1 MAARIDDFS
10 PDCWV
15 VRRGIL
21 NSSTL
26 DQYLN
31 SVYWAFTTVTTVGY
45 GDIYAYTQLEMLLSI
60 TWMIT
65 GVGFYSFTIGS
76 LSSFLSAIDTRDSLM
91 NAKLAATHELAK
103 ETGIAPETKRKITA
117 VVTYNTQKLGT
128 IWSDKH
134 SLFYD
139 LPIDL
144 RYEVARTMFNGIA
157 CEIPFLKHR
166 DSAFVVYVMPRLRPL
181 LLKDGG
187 WVYREGDYAS
197 EVLMLVRG
205 RANLVL
211 GKSSIAYKSF
221 LKGSLLGEVEIIF
234 KTLRID
240 TVQTYGKTEFLTLS
254 KRVRL
259 IQDFI
264 EIIEEFPV
272 DAREIKKVA
281 REKARR
287 NRKAKEELI
296 QLIHFR
302 SEVGSLRGIAG
313 QKSDVSTTKELE
325 YETPESASP
334 FDDILTDVKATLDC
348 VNDLQERTTALENSL
363 NELLSY
369 FKGLDEPGTQTSM
382 ASRLHKRR
390 QTRQISQKRSVHFRL
405 NSPTD

>member
-1 MAARIDDFS
+1 MGCFWFMSARIDDFS

-15 VRRGIL
+15 VRRGIT
-21 NSSTL
+21 NASIL

-45 GDIYAYTQLEMLLSI
+45 GDISAYTQLEMLLSI

-76 LSSFLSAIDTRDSLM
+76 LSSFLTAIDTRDSIM

-103 ETGIAPETKRKITA
+103 ETGISPEVKRKITA

-134 SLFYD
+134 SLFNE

-144 RYEVARTMFNGIA
+144 RYEIARTMYNGIA
-157 CEIPFLKHR
+157 CEMPFLKHR

-181 LLKDGG
+181 LLNDGST
-187 WVYREGDYAS
+187 VYREGEYAS
-197 EVLMLVRG
+197 EVLLLVRG

-221 LKGSLLGEVEIIF
+221 LKGSLLGEVEVIF

-240 TVQTYGKTEFLTLS
+240 TVQTCGETEFLTLR
-254 KRVRL
+254 KRVRF
-259 IQDFI
+259 IQDFV

-281 REKARR
+281 REKALR
-287 NRKAKEELI
+287 NRRAKKELI
-296 QLIHFR
+296 QLIHIR
-302 SEVGSLRGIAG
+302 SEMGSLRGIAG
-313 QKSDVSTTKELE
+313 RKSDVSMTKELDH
-325 YETPESASP
+325 ETPENENT
-334 FDDILTDVKATLDC
+334 FDGMLADVKATLDC
-348 VNDLQERTTALENSL
+348 VNDLTERTSALEN
-363 NELLSY
+363 
-369 FKGLDEPGTQTSM
+369 GLDELLTFFRGIDKPVAQTFM
-382 ASRLHKRR
+382 ASRLLRRKQKR
-390 QTRQISQKRSVHFRL
+390 QMSQISAL
-405 NSPTD
+405 